1 MKRFLNACMVVLA
14 STIVLMW
21 SFFATSTPPSHAE
34 SSQPRVPT
42 LRKEKIAVMPFL
54 KGRYGSDINASLKC
68 PVCEL
73 SFLQDE
79 LTPDC
84 DRTLTRYAQE
94 ALEMQHEERVV
105 PFAQVEMA
113 YAQMP
118 KDSDNDTPVT
128 LAQGLGKRL
137 NAHYVL
143 LGTVWRYK
151 ERQGGARGV
160 QSPASVAFAVFL
172 ISVAEGK
179 LLWEETF
186 TETQRSLS
194 ENVLEARTFF
204 ERGAKWLT
212 ADELARFG
220 MDKILKDFPY

>member
-1 MKRFLNACMVVLA
+1 MKRFLDARIVVLGSA
-14 STIVLMW
+14 IVLMCFFL
-21 SFFATSTPPSHAE
+21 SFSTLFSHAE
-34 SSQPRVPT
+34 SQQPGVPT

-54 KGRYGSDINASLKC
+54 KGRYGSDINASIKC

-73 SFLQDE
+73 SFLSDE

-84 DRTLTRYAQE
+84 DRTITRYAQE
-94 ALEMQHEERVV
+94 TLEMQHEERVV
-105 PFAQVEMA
+105 PFAEVEMA

-118 KDSDNDTPVT
+118 KDSANDTPIT
-128 LAQGLGKRL
+128 LAQGLGRRL

-186 TETQRSLS
+186 AETQRSLS
-194 ENVLEARTFF
+194 ENVLQARTFF

-220 MDKILKDFPY
+220 MDEILKDFPY